1 MEISNKKVRQ
11 YINRLLLARMRILC
25 NHGFYGLL
33 LMHMI
38 YSIDEGCET
47 AYTDGV
53 RIAFSPF
60 FLEELSDK
68 ELDYVLMH
76 EILHVVLQHCLRGE
90 YKDNERYNIAADI
103 VINSIIMHENN
114 DNDRFARNNR
124 NNIERICETAKIFCQ
139 SVLTVFWTNLDSV
152 KTRDSFLA
160 NLTSVPIVEI
170 TEDMANAERAEI
182 YLSERAKD
190 NKIDADD
197 KLFNNIKDG
206 KSFHI
211 TELNRWFD
219 EWYTE
224 KLHTVV
230 YAQYKDVKT
239 VKAEIVKAAPK
250 GNAAVELHEMIGL
263 DNAKEVIENAVS
275 FFKMQKLYAE
285 KGIKADRPSMHMVF
299 TGNPGT
305 AKTTVA
311 RLFAQIMKDN
321 GLLTK
326 GDLYEVGRADI
337 VGQFVGQTAPLVKKH
352 FNMAKGSVLFI
363 DEAYSLVDDRNG
375 LYGDEAINTIV
386 QEMENNR
393 SDLVVIFAGYP
404 DKMEEFLNKNPGL
417 RSRIAF
423 HVNFDDYS
431 TDELIDIADLMIKK
445 TGFKF
450 TGEAHKKLGEVFDA
464 ARKKQDFGN
473 GRYVRNL
480 IELSSLK
487 QASRLAKSDIDH
499 LTDDE
504 MRTITVADIAA
515 PFLSQDDG
523 KMAAIGF

>member
-1 MEISNKKVRQ
+1 MWIVSERLCVFLGVEVLDLKCRGCGAPITINDTICKYCGGPVAISTFNSVNSMPLPMVNKYANSYRKDLQNNPFDV
-11 YINRLLLARMRILC
+11 NA
-25 NHGFYGLL
+25 NKA
-33 LMHMI
+33 
-38 YSIDEGCET
+38 T
-47 AYTDGV
+47 AYCY
-53 RIAFSPF
+53 
-60 FLEELSDK
+60 LKLKMYDK
-68 ELDYVLMH
+68 ALDCFEKAVEDNFDDSEVYFYAA
-76 EILHVVLQHCLRGE
+76 ICCLKG
-90 YKDNERYNIAADI
+90 KKA
-103 VINSIIMHENN
+103 
-114 DNDRFARNNR
+114 
-124 NNIERICETAKIFCQ
+124 
-139 SVLTVFWTNLDSV
+139 
-152 KTRDSFLA
+152 FLA
-160 NLTSVPIVEI
+160 Q
-170 TEDMANAERAEI
+170 RAEI
-182 YLSERAKD
+182 
-190 NKIDADD
+190 N
-197 KLFNNIKDG
+197 
-206 KSFHI
+206 
-211 TELNRWFD
+211 
-219 EWYTE
+219 
-224 KLHTVV
+224 
-230 YAQYKDVKT
+230 
-239 VKAEIVKAAPK
+239 KAEEFLNAALMIEPK
-250 GNAAVELHEMIGL
+250 GIYYYLWAYIKYDYFKRKFLNTTPNYL
-263 DNAKEVIENAVS
+263 DMLN
-275 FFKMQKLYAE
+275 AE

-504 MRTITVADIAA
+504 MRTITVADIAV
-515 PFLSQDDG
+515 PLLSRDDG